1 MKGFKVLVS
10 KVVEGEIFIAA
21 ETADEA
27 KEIAL
32 DLASNDVNEG
42 EVLTDA
48 ADALVDNVEEA
59 SDEEKKNFKFVDAAG
74 NDVDLV

>member
-59 SDEEKKNFKFVDAAG
+59 TDEEKKNFNFVDAAG

>member
-10 KVVEGEIFIAA
+10 KVVEDEIFIAA

-59 SDEEKKNFKFVDAAG
+59 SDEEKKNFNFVDAAG

>member
-1 MKGFKVLVS
+1 VKGFKVLVS

-59 SDEEKKNFKFVDAAG
+59 SDEEKKNFNFVDAAG

>member
-59 SDEEKKNFKFVDAAG
+59 SDEEKKNFNFVDAAG